1 MREREAKK
9 EKEKER
15 DKGTEC
21 ERKDVREKD
30 KKQNVFSVLN
40 KFLSVLKLRNFKTVK
55 TQLRIQFLFLLK
67 KIEKFRPKNFETFH
81 FLQLNCLN
89 KFFFIKKKK
98 NCKIF
103 VLFGAKI
110 FKSYYFLEQS
120 NPNFLTTLLGYGFK
134 TFCSKL
140 DWRNCKFIKV

>member
-1 MREREAKK
+1 MRERKEKKDK
-9 EKEKER
+9 EKEI

-67 KIEKFRPKNFETFH
+67 KIEKFRPKNF
-81 FLQLNCLN
+81 
-89 KFFFIKKKK
+89 
-98 NCKIF
+98 
-103 VLFGAKI
+103 
-110 FKSYYFLEQS
+110 
-120 NPNFLTTLLGYGFK
+120 
-134 TFCSKL
+134 
-140 DWRNCKFIKV
+140 